1 MRKKP
6 AACFEALLA
15 DPRSHVRPLPASVP
29 LSVARDAADARLALA
44 PRREVARVQ
53 QVSIAAEGRQI
64 PARLYHPTGNA
75 TLPVIVFLH
84 GGGWVWG
91 SLDSHDSVAR
101 SLALESGC
109 AVLSVGY
116 RLAPEAPYPAALD
129 DVAATLDWIPGA
141 AREFGLDDTRVA
153 LCGDSSGANL
163 AIVTALNS
171 PTKLRHLG
179 LVYPP
184 LDPTCST
191 PSQDLYAKDHLLT
204 QEGMLWFWDLYQ
216 QGATAPRVLEADLSG
231 LPPVSIALAECDVL
245 HDEGAALH
253 ARLQEAGVPS
263 RLRVYEGMIHA
274 FISLPHI
281 TPVAN
286 VAISEMARD
295 IAASLQQEPAE

>member
-1 MRKKP
+1 
-6 AACFEALLA
+6 
-15 DPRSHVRPLPASVP
+15 
-29 LSVARDAADARLALA
+29 
-44 PRREVARVQ
+44 
-53 QVSIAAEGRQI
+53 
-64 PARLYHPTGNA
+64 
-75 TLPVIVFLH
+75 VFLH

-101 SLALESGC
+101 SFAVESGC

-141 AREFGLDDTRVA
+141 AREFGLDDTHIA
-153 LCGDSSGANL
+153 MCGDSSGANL

-171 PTKLRHLG
+171 PAKLRHLG

-216 QGATAPRVLEADLSG
+216 QGATAPRVLDADLSG

-253 ARLQEAGVPS
+253 ARLQKAGVPS